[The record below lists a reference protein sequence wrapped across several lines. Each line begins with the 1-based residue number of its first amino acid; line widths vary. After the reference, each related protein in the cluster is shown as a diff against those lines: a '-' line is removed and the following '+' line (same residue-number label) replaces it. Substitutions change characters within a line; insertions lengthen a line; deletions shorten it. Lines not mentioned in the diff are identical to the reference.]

1 MQHKNTQTSSLLAI
15 KKHVKSLPIS
25 LTQKSD
31 LELVDIVNAQN
42 PQSEAAKTIIIYRY
56 LPKVLKDS
64 KKIFNGQTRDH
75 WHQDEI
81 IQTGVKAILYAI
93 RDFTKLINEDKSK
106 QKTENKKKTPA
117 FFTYLIVRYINT
129 YLNKKKINY
138 DPLIQFN
145 KGSEFKKVFYN
156 YFKVLKYQIR
166 KKNGEYHKIRDNELL
181 EQFNTDIDTL
191 REVQYVHQQLSVI
204 KRQQDPLRNK
214 KNNDSEDGVEV
225 WDYIDYATSQDWVSP
240 VGKEYNAYNGK
251 QRITLV
257 QKPKNPQDILIK
269 KQSRN
274 IQTYKDVLTNVE
286 YKVLYLLKSGKEKK
300 EIINNLNISKQ
311 RFSHLTK
318 NITKKIKNNN
328 ANVY

>member
-1 MQHKNTQTSSLLAI
+1 MHKNTQTSSLLAI

-56 LPKVLKDS
+56 LPKVLRDS
-64 KKIFNGQTRDH
+64 KKIFNGQTRDC

-106 QKTENKKKTPA
+106 QKTENEKKTPA
-117 FFTYLIVRYINT
+117 LFTYLTVRHINT
-129 YLNKKKINY
+129 YLNKKKISY

-145 KGSEFKKVFYN
+145 KGPKFKKVFYN
-156 YFKVLKYQIR
+156 YFKILKSQIR
-166 KKNGEYHKIRDNELL
+166 KKNGEYNKITDKELL

-191 REVQYVHQQLSVI
+191 REVQYAHQQISVI

-214 KNNDSEDGVEV
+214 KNSDSEDGEEA

-257 QKPKNPQDILIK
+257 QKPKNPQDIIIK
-269 KQSRN
+269 RQSRN
-274 IQTYKDVLTNVE
+274 IKKYKDVLTNVE
-286 YKVLYLLKSGKEKK
+286 YKVLYLLISGKEKK
-300 EIINNLNISKQ
+300 EIFNNLNISKQ
-311 RFSHLTK
+311 RFSNLTK

>member
-15 KKHVKSLPIS
+15 KKHVKSLSIS

-56 LPKVLKDS
+56 LPKVLRDS
-64 KKIFNGQTRDH
+64 KKIFNGQTRDC

-106 QKTENKKKTPA
+106 QKTENEKKTPA
-117 FFTYLIVRYINT
+117 LFTYLTVRHINT
-129 YLNKKKINY
+129 YLNKKKISY

-145 KGSEFKKVFYN
+145 KGPKFKKVFYN
-156 YFKVLKYQIR
+156 YFKILKSQIR
-166 KKNGEYHKIRDNELL
+166 KKNGEYNKITDKELL

-191 REVQYVHQQLSVI
+191 REVQYAHQQISVI
-204 KRQQDPLRNK
+204 KRQEDQLKNK
-214 KNNDSEDGVEV
+214 KSNDAVSDEEV
-225 WDYIDYATSQDWVSP
+225 WDYIDYATSKEWVSP
-240 VGKEYNAYNGK
+240 VGKAYNGK

-257 QKPKNPQDILIK
+257 QKPLNPQETLIERE
-269 KQSRN
+269 SRN
-274 IQTYKDVLTNVE
+274 IKKYKDLLTGVE
-286 YKVLYLLKSGKEKK
+286 YKVLYLLNSGKEKK
-300 EIINNLNISKQ
+300 QILNNLKITKQ
-311 RFSHLTK
+311 RFSFLAK
-318 NITKKIKNNN
+318 NITKKIKNIN